1 MLVALLLRVLGRDPS
16 FATGSQKSDAT
27 IVQPLFF
34 LFPTPGRSASAR
46 GGTGLFTPKDA
57 YSQLSFPLPP
67 PCLPLKGG
75 PGGASVWGEGELP
88 IIYARSSRR
97 PAAGAVRL

>member
-1 MLVALLLRVLGRDPS
+1 MLVALLLRVLDRDPS

-34 LFPTPGRSASAR
+34 LFPTPGRSASAQ
-46 GGTGLFTPKDA
+46 GGIGLFTPKDA

-67 PCLPLKGG
+67 AMSSFKGG
-75 PGGASVWGEGELP
+75 TWGAREFGVKGS
-88 IIYARSSRR
+88 
-97 PAAGAVRL
+97 PAAGALRL